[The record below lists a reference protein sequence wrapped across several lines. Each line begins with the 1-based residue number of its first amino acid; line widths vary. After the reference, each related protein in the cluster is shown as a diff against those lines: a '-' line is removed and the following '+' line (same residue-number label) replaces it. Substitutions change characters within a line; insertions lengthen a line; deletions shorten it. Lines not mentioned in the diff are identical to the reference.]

1 MAYNSFRWV
10 GSGNTGAT
18 SMDIFN
24 WNHPGNW
31 EIRKY
36 FGPGLCGGWRY
47 VGTTY
52 CPGPFD
58 RVLIGN
64 PRSSIVGPDDVWV
77 NTQNIALTSKVKS
90 PLLFGGFAGTIAGG
104 TWANSGI
111 SGSAGGV
118 TYTSA
123 LKSFTVFQNIFD
135 AKLHSTESDGTG
147 PTGAAFR
154 SYNDVLYALQTPL
167 PLGGGITP
175 QDSNRETLEWISR
188 NYPNMGVSVVEV
200 TGGVEYTV
208 PGYTS
213 GSMDNLTLKVYD
225 SAFVTQIGNAGSSPI
240 NLNFVGAYSP
250 LSSNNFGATGYTGAN
265 APVVK
270 TEFVGMSSRPVTIRG
285 GLFKTLYT
293 YPHPLV
299 MTDENGL
306 TGLGLPPV
314 TYKNLTADTISISC
328 MNETVVDSDVNFIN
342 LGIFDA
348 VGDHGNG
355 TNPYSPWWPYNRT
368 LITRKNDGAYVYGS
382 QYITTA
388 NLALYPGLTASTTLD
403 SGLISIGSGYLYDLV
418 SNDKTYGIKPRDGVT
433 GNAPFGNAY
442 RTQLKY
448 TASSAKY
455 LTQQINDGSEEVAFE
470 YLTKYFP
477 EDTARMNDNITP
489 GTHYI
494 QIGTSGVTATQYL
507 QHIEISSPT
516 AISDSSNVMIR
527 FDGNVVVDKITN
539 YDAKLSFWKHR
550 GVVRIPYLDTGI
562 RGCLDLCN
570 PNHEQSQIYFG
581 IASSSGVC
589 GGIETQSFYDSGGI
603 IMLEEGERF
612 FNVATTKNG
621 RVTIASPSEEA
632 FAIAESPTPS
642 VSKKSS

>member
-10 GSGNTGAT
+10 GSGNTAST
-18 SMDIFN
+18 SLNIFN

-36 FGPGLCGGWRY
+36 FGPGLSGGWRY

-64 PRSSIVGPDDVWV
+64 PKGSVTTDGVSV
-77 NTQNIALTSKVKS
+77 NTQNVALTSKVKS

-123 LKSFTVFQNIFD
+123 LKSLLVFQNILD
-135 AKLHSTESDGTG
+135 AKLSTTESDGTG

-154 SYNDVLYALQTPL
+154 SYNDVLYALETPL
-167 PLGGGITP
+167 PLGGGIKP

-188 NYPNMGVSVVEV
+188 NYPNMGVSVVEG

-208 PGYTS
+208 TGYTS
-213 GSMDNLTLKVYD
+213 GSMDNLTLKVYEAV
-225 SAFVTQIGNAGSSPI
+225 SVFQIGNAGSSPI
-240 NLNFVGAYSP
+240 DLNFVGAYSP

-270 TEFVGMSSRPVTIRG
+270 TEFEGWSSRPLIVRG
-285 GLFKTLYT
+285 GLFKTLVSR
-293 YPHPLV
+293 PNPLV

-342 LGIFDA
+342 LEISDG
-348 VGDHGNG
+348 VGDFGNG
-355 TNPYSPWWPYNRT
+355 TNPNSLWWPYNRT

-388 NLALYPGLTASTTLD
+388 NLALYPGLTASSTLD
-403 SGLISIGSGYLYDLV
+403 SGVISILGNYLYDV
-418 SNDKTYGIKPRDGVT
+418 VFNDRTYGIKPRDGVT
-433 GNAPFGNAY
+433 ANAPFGNAY
-442 RTQLKY
+442 RTQQKY
-448 TASSAKY
+448 MATSAKY
-455 LTQQINDGSEEVAFE
+455 LTNAINDGSDEAAFE
-470 YLTKYFP
+470 YLTHYFP
-477 EDTARMNDNITP
+477 EDTARMSDNITP

-507 QHIEISSPT
+507 QHIDILSPT
-516 AISDSSNVMIR
+516 AISDSSNFMIR

-539 YDAKLSFWKHR
+539 YDTKLSFWKHK

-581 IASSSGVC
+581 IPSSSGVC
-589 GGIETQSFYDSGGI
+589 GGIETQSWFDTGGV

-612 FNVATTKNG
+612 FNVATTKSG
-621 RVTIASPSEEA
+621 RVTISSPSEEA

-642 VSKKSS
+642 VSKKTS